1 MLSGEVADWLRERC
15 DAGLFTTRGLA
26 AELAARGVKTDR
38 RVVWVFLHAEA
49 ERDRPDIARK
59 RWLWKARQHRI
70 DPQRLVFIDETW
82 SRPIWVRYAVG
93 GRCGRRLA
101 ARELHGR
108 SARRLR
114 RCTWVNDG
122 PINEELHPLR

>member
-59 RWLWKARQHRI
+59 RRLWKARQHRI

-82 SRPIWVRYAVG
+82 VKTNMG
-93 GRCGRRLA
+93 
-101 ARELHGR
+101 
-108 SARRLR
+108 
-114 RCTWVNDG
+114 
-122 PINEELHPLR
+122 PLRGWGPLRTAPGGA

>member
-1 MLSGEVADWLRERC
+1 LVAKNGRVLSGEVADWLRERC

-59 RWLWKARQHRI
+59 RRLWKARQHRI

-82 SRPIWVRYAVG
+82 VKTNMG
-93 GRCGRRLA
+93 
-101 ARELHGR
+101 
-108 SARRLR
+108 
-114 RCTWVNDG
+114 
-122 PINEELHPLR
+122 PLRGWGPLRTAPGGA

>member
-1 MLSGEVADWLRERC
+1 MTRPYSEDLRERAFARIEAGETIGSIAQALGNQPVLRLEVSPVEASDRLAFARQIGGQKTGACCPAKWPNWLRERC

-59 RWLWKARQHRI
+59 R
-70 DPQRLVFIDETW
+70 RL
-82 SRPIWVRYAVG
+82 
-93 GRCGRRLA
+93 
-101 ARELHGR
+101 
-108 SARRLR
+108 
-114 RCTWVNDG
+114 
-122 PINEELHPLR
+122 